1 MNSEAEVVR
10 KHRQLF
16 QRQTQSE
23 RQAFHESSSSLFA
36 VYCHAEPEVHSYGH
50 LPVISGYKWDYA
62 FYKWGYKYL

>member
-50 LPVISGYKWDYA
+50 LPVITG
-62 FYKWGYKYL
+62 